1 MRIDA
6 KFFRTKILFP
16 IDEFVALLLTLCLMA
31 LVVLV
36 WAVRL
41 PWTRNRVV
49 CPNKV
54 LLFSYEGHKVAPTR
68 VRCYHFAEVLRRQ
81 GVDAEVFAYWDEYA
95 RLAHF
100 PFPFRR
106 IWEVEKFCI
115 NLVTLMKLL
124 PKGPMVI
131 MEQRP
136 NYDFIVPLALKLLN
150 GSRVVMDID
159 DWTLSYRAFVAFYR
173 FEVRHM
179 LPFFALYCDTCI
191 VSSRCL
197 QERLGR
203 HFKHVPLLP
212 TYVDHERFT
221 PAPDSEQHGGGP
233 VVFSWVGTIFQ
244 NFTHDNV
251 MFMVEAFK
259 RACDLLGTR
268 EGLALDIVGGGDYFE
283 KVCTQVREHYAG
295 YAVRVIP
302 WVAPEK
308 MPAYLQSI
316 DVGLYCLVE
325 QSLFHE
331 SKSPTKIFEYYACA
345 KPVVS
350 TRVGEAKYF
359 VIHGETGYL
368 AADVQEFAQG
378 MVHML
383 EDPDKR
389 RAMGLAGLRLAQNRW
404 NMDEA
409 CRTLAGIL
417 LHGCSS
423 DDRADSPESRSH
435 GSHGETRSPA
445 PQGRLC
451 PETATHLATNA
462 TKEN

>member
-6 KFFRTKILFP
+6 KFFKTKVLFP
-16 IDEFVALLLTLCLMA
+16 IDELVALVLTLCLMA

-41 PWTRNRVV
+41 PWTWGRVV
-49 CPNKV
+49 RPEKV

-81 GVDAEVFAYWDEYA
+81 AVDAEVFAYWDEYA

-115 NLVTLMKLL
+115 NLATLIKLL

-136 NYDFIVPLALKLLN
+136 NYDFIVPLSLKLLN

-159 DWTLSYRAFVAFYR
+159 DWTLSYRAFVAIYR

-197 QERLGR
+197 QERLSR

-212 TYVDHERFT
+212 TYVDHERFI
-221 PAPDSEQHGGGP
+221 PAPYSDSQRTGGP

-244 NFTHDNV
+244 DFTYDNV

-259 RACDLLGTR
+259 RACDMLGTR
-268 EGLALDIVGGGDYFE
+268 EGLAFDIVGGGDYFE
-283 KVCTQVREHYAG
+283 KVRAQVRDHYDG
-295 YAVRVIP
+295 YSVNVTP
-302 WVAPEK
+302 WLAPEK

-316 DVGLYCLVE
+316 DVGLYCLVAP
-325 QSLFHE
+325 SLFHE

-359 VIHGETGYL
+359 VRPGETGYL

-378 MVHML
+378 MVHMMK
-383 EDPDKR
+383 DAGKR
-389 RAMGLAGLRLAQNRW
+389 RAMGLEGRRLAEAVW
-404 NMDEA
+404 NMDAA
-409 CRTLAGIL
+409 CRTLSGIL
-417 LHGCSS
+417 LHERSPRS
-423 DDRADSPESRSH
+423 QADSESRRLRTEVESQASR
-435 GSHGETRSPA
+435 GRFTPDASPHA
-445 PQGRLC
+445 VP
-451 PETATHLATNA
+451 NA

>member
-6 KFFRTKILFP
+6 KFLKTKVLFP
-16 IDEFVALLLTLCLMA
+16 IDEFVALVLTLGLMA
-31 LVVLV
+31 VVVLV

-41 PWTRNRVV
+41 PWTRGRVV
-49 CPNKV
+49 RPRKV

-115 NLVTLMKLL
+115 NLVTLITLL

-131 MEQRP
+131 LEQRP

-203 HFKHVPLLP
+203 HFKHTPLLP
-212 TYVDHERFT
+212 TYVDHQRFI
-221 PAPDSEQHGGGP
+221 PASDAEQRGDGP

-244 NFTHDNV
+244 NFTYDNV

-259 RACDLLGTR
+259 RACDMLGRR

-283 KVCTQVREHYAG
+283 KVRSQVREHYDG
-295 YAVRVIP
+295 YAIRVTP
-302 WVAPEK
+302 WLAPEK
-308 MPAYLQSI
+308 MPEYLRSI

-325 QSLFHE
+325 PSLFHE

-359 VIHGETGYL
+359 VRHGETGYL
-368 AADVQEFAQG
+368 ASDIQEFSLA
-378 MVHML
+378 MVRMM
-383 EDPDKR
+383 EGAEVR
-389 RAMGLAGLRLAQNRW
+389 RAMGLAGRHLAEDKW
-404 NMDEA
+404 NMDAA
-409 CRTLAGIL
+409 CRTLADIL
-417 LHGCSS
+417 LHSETTY
-423 DDRADSPESRSH
+423 AESHRLH
-435 GSHGETRSPA
+435 REVRTPA
-445 PQGRLC
+445 PQGRPY
-451 PETATHLATNA
+451 PEAAPQLAPNA